1 MIPRRLFV
9 VIDACLV
16 VGTFIVTYALFPWM
30 EPVRSSLVQLALK
43 IGVSSTLA
51 PEVGYMPPLG
61 ERLWML
67 LIIAPAVLL
76 TLLAVDAYGRL
87 DRMSRTRIALA
98 GPLAATVGLSLA
110 TLAIFLLQIDQW
122 SRFFLFA
129 FTVLT
134 AVALT
139 GVRLFI
145 RSYHRWKASAGS
157 YRRNV
162 LLVAADQTLTR
173 MLPFVRA
180 HWTDE
185 EVGVIGYLSPTDST
199 SLRSLGGSGS
209 PVRRNAQ
216 PAQGQFGTPATVA
229 TAVAA
234 DSADYVRG
242 ALSLRCLGNA
252 ADIGTVLL
260 RHPVHEVMLSTETG
274 SDIMSEVVRAC
285 DSIGVPLRLV
295 PDVLLSS
302 RLNNLTIVED
312 ARHGRR
318 TPAILL
324 APPAWGSEAV
334 HVKRLVDLLL
344 SVVGLILLAPLFGL
358 VALLIRLSGP
368 GAILHRYYMVGQNG
382 KPFLGQKFR
391 TMVPNAHALK
401 ASLQERNEMTGP
413 VFKMTN
419 DPRVTR
425 VGRWLRKYSLDEL
438 PQLYSVV
445 RGDMSLVGPRPAG
458 PDEFERYEFWHM
470 RKVSVKPGITCLWQ
484 VRGRNAISNFD
495 EWVRMD
501 LEYIDHWSLWLDLK
515 ILARTLIVVAKGTG
529 R

>member
-16 VGTFIVTYALFPWM
+16 IGTFIVTYALFPWLQ
-30 EPVRSSLVQLALK
+30 PVRSSFAPLALK
-43 IGVSSTLA
+43 IGVSPDA
-51 PEVGYMPPLG
+51 GYMPPLA

-76 TLLAVDAYGRL
+76 SLLAVDAYGRL

-98 GPLAATVGLSLA
+98 GPLASTIGLSLA
-110 TLAIFLLQIDQW
+110 TLVIFLLKINQW

-139 GVRLFI
+139 GVRLLI
-145 RSYHRWKASAGS
+145 RSYHKWKAKAGA
-157 YRRNV
+157 YRRNL
-162 LLVAADQTLTR
+162 LLVATDRTLTR
-173 MLPFVRA
+173 MLAFVQSYWA
-180 HWTDE
+180 ADE
-185 EVGVIGYLSPTDST
+185 VSVIGYLSPPQSM
-199 SLRSLGGSGS
+199 SVRSPGLPSSPVLKAAPAPDQLGMQATVVAALVANDSGS
-209 PVRRNAQ
+209 VVRD
-216 PAQGQFGTPATVA
+216 
-229 TAVAA
+229 AV
-234 DSADYVRG
+234 S
-242 ALSLRCLGNA
+242 SRCLGNA
-252 ADIGTVLL
+252 VEIETVLL

-274 SDIMSEVVRAC
+274 GVEWMSEVVRAC
-285 DSIGVPLRLV
+285 DSVGVPLRLV
-295 PDVLLSS
+295 PEVLLSS
-302 RLNNLTIVED
+302 RLNNLVIVEEG
-312 ARHGRR
+312 RHGKKA
-318 TPAILL
+318 PAILL

-334 HVKRLVDLLL
+334 HAKRLIDLFV
-344 SVVGLILLAPLFGL
+344 SVVVLILLAPLFGII
-358 VALLIRLSGP
+358 ALLIRLSGP
-368 GAILHRYYMVGQNG
+368 GPIIHRYYMIGQNG

-391 TMVPNAHALK
+391 TMVPNAHVLK
-401 ASLQERNEMTGP
+401 AALLERNEMTGP

-445 RGDMSLVGPRPAG
+445 KGDMSLVGPRPAG
-458 PDEFERYEFWHM
+458 PDEFERFEFWHM

-501 LEYIDHWSLWLDLK
+501 LEYIDYWSLWLDFK
-515 ILARTLIVVAKGTG
+515 ILARTLMVVAKGTG